1 MPRAFW
7 GWCALHCGLV
17 VVGVIFGSL
26 IFVVGHSFN
35 IVINLLGAIVHPLR
49 LQYVEFF
56 GKFYEGG
63 GTEYRPFGFDT
74 TSLVLR
80 REAPEEGGNGP

>member
-1 MPRAFW
+1 MPFE
-7 GWCALHCGLV
+7 GGLV
-17 VVGVIFGSL
+17 VVGIVFGAL
-26 IFVVGHSFN
+26 IFIVGHSFN

-63 GTEYRPFGFDT
+63 GAEYRPFGFDT
-74 TSLVLR
+74 TALVLR
-80 REAPEEGGNGP
+80 REAPEEGGNSS